1 MLPFFVIGVSR
12 LVRAVSECLL
22 VIAITLYQLVIG
34 EIFPELAEAFVE
46 AREIKL
52 VQGLSSTLPE
62 MVNGDSY

>member
-1 MLPFFVIGVSR
+1 M
-12 LVRAVSECLL
+12 RAVSECLL

-34 EIFPELAEAFVE
+34 EIFPELAKTIVE